1 MPYDR
6 SGYDFYSTMGATMG
20 NLAGGGNA
28 ILLLLTVMAIG
39 GAAIIAFLAHRRHN
53 PGVMRTFTGV
63 AAIIALAYGGGVI
76 AASAAST
83 EQTLLPGDIKWFCGF
98 YLDCHL
104 GMSVERVE
112 RVAAL
117 SSATGTIKPA
127 GSFHVLTLR
136 LHNNAKNPNIDMLL
150 YRPDARIIDALGNEY
165 TRSSAGEAAL
175 DRSERPGAIGAET
188 KVTHTPVDATIV
200 FDLPANIQ
208 QPRLQ
213 VSEGWIV
220 DRIIELG
227 LINDENSIFH
237 KRSVFSIDGSPGR
250 TASSTNE

>member
-1 MPYDR
+1 
-6 SGYDFYSTMGATMG
+6 MG
-20 NLAGGGNA
+20 NLVGGGNA
-28 ILLLLTVMAIG
+28 ILLLLTLMAVG
-39 GAAIIAFLAHRRHN
+39 GAAIIAVLAYRKKN
-53 PGVMRTFTGV
+53 PGVMRTFAGG
-63 AAIIALAYGGGVI
+63 AAIIALAYSGGVI
-76 AASAAST
+76 AFSAASN
-83 EQTLLPGDIKWFCGF
+83 EQILEPGDIKWFCGF

-104 GMSVERVE
+104 GVSVERTE
-112 RVAAL
+112 KLAAL
-117 SSATGTIKPA
+117 PTPSGSLKPA

-150 YRPDARIIDALGNEY
+150 YRPKARIIDALGNEY
-165 TRSSAGEAAL
+165 TRSTAGEAAL
-175 DRSERPGAIGAET
+175 AGGPRPAPLGAET

-237 KRSVFSIDGSPGR
+237 RRSFFSLDGTLER
-250 TASSTNE
+250 TASSNNE

>member
-1 MPYDR
+1 
-6 SGYDFYSTMGATMG
+6 MG
-20 NLAGGGNA
+20 NLVGGGNA
-28 ILLLLTVMAIG
+28 ILFLLTAMAIG

-53 PGVMRTFTGV
+53 PAVMRAFAGG
-63 AAIIALAYGGGVI
+63 AAIIALVYGGGVLV
-76 AASAAST
+76 ASAAST
-83 EQTLLPGDIKWFCGF
+83 EQTLVPGDVKWFCGF

-104 GMSVERVE
+104 GISVKRAE
-112 RVAAL
+112 RVAEL
-117 SSATGTIKPA
+117 PSAAGTIKPA

-165 TRSSAGEAAL
+165 TRSTAGEAAL
-175 DRSERPGAIGAET
+175 EGGDRPGALGAET

-237 KRSVFSIDGSPGR
+237 KRSVFSIDGSRGR

>member
-1 MPYDR
+1 
-6 SGYDFYSTMGATMG
+6 MGK
-20 NLAGGGNA
+20 LVGGGNA

-39 GAAIIAFLAHRRHN
+39 GAAIIAFLAHRRNN
-53 PGVMRTFTGV
+53 PSVMRTFVGG
-63 AAIIALAYGGGVI
+63 AAILTLAYFGGLI

-83 EQTLLPGDIKWFCGF
+83 EQIVEQGDIKWFCGF

-104 GMSVERVE
+104 GMSVVRTEKVT
-112 RVAAL
+112 AL
-117 SSATGTIKPA
+117 PTAGGSVKPA
-127 GSFHVLTLR
+127 GAFHVLTLR

-150 YRPDARIIDALGNEY
+150 YRPNAKIIDAFGKEY
-165 TRSSAGEAAL
+165 ARSAAGEAAL
-175 DRSERPGAIGAET
+175 GDSIRPAPLGTET
-188 KVTHTPVDATIV
+188 RVTHTPIDATLV

-237 KRSVFSIDGSPGR
+237 KRSYFSIDSSLDR
-250 TASSTNE
+250 TASSVNQ

>member
-1 MPYDR
+1 
-6 SGYDFYSTMGATMG
+6 MGK
-20 NLAGGGNA
+20 LVGGGNA
-28 ILLLLTVMAIG
+28 ILLLLTLMAIG
-39 GAAIIAFLAHRRHN
+39 GAAIIAFLAYRRHN
-53 PGVMRTFTGV
+53 PNVMRTFAGG

-76 AASAAST
+76 AASAASN
-83 EQTLLPGDIKWFCGF
+83 EQIVEPGDTKWFCGF

-104 GMSVERVE
+104 GMSVERSE
-112 RVAAL
+112 KLAAL
-117 SSATGTIKPA
+117 PTASGTVKPA
-127 GSFHVLTLR
+127 GSFQVLTLR
-136 LHNNAKNPNIDMLL
+136 LHNSAKNPNIDMLL

-165 TRSSAGEAAL
+165 TRSAAGEAAL
-175 DRSERPGAIGAET
+175 VGSTRPAAIGAET

-237 KRSVFSIDGSPGR
+237 KRSFFALDGTLGR
-250 TASSTNE
+250 TASSINE

>member
-1 MPYDR
+1 
-6 SGYDFYSTMGATMG
+6 MG
-20 NLAGGGNA
+20 NLVGGGNA
-28 ILLLLTVMAIG
+28 ILLLLTLMAVG
-39 GAAIIAFLAHRRHN
+39 GAAIIAFLAYRKKN
-53 PGVMRTFTGV
+53 LGAMRTFAGA
-63 AAIIALAYGGGVI
+63 AAIITLAYSGGVI
-76 AASAAST
+76 AFSAASD
-83 EQTLLPGDIKWFCGF
+83 EQILEPGDIKWFCGF

-104 GMSVERVE
+104 GLSVERAE
-112 RVAAL
+112 KLAAL
-117 SSATGTIKPA
+117 PTPAGSVKPA

-150 YRPDARIIDALGNEY
+150 YRPNARIIDALGNEY
-165 TRSSAGEAAL
+165 TRSTAGETAL
-175 DRSERPGAIGAET
+175 AGSRRPAPLGAET
-188 KVTHTPVDATIV
+188 KVTHTPADATIV

-237 KRSVFSIDGSPGR
+237 RRSFFSLDGTLER
-250 TASSTNE
+250 TASSNNE